1 MKQLIKHILIEQT
14 GGNYKVDEFPFG
26 DFIVFV
32 GKNAESNEY
41 LTFELSDEM
50 DLWFHAKDYPGSH
63 VVLSL
68 NGLYPTDDAITFSA
82 SLAKNYSKGKDK
94 EIIEV
99 VFCRVGEIY
108 KTDDMGLGQVDVH
121 PSKLRQIKV

>member
-1 MKQLIKHILIEQT
+1 MKQLIKHILREQT

-41 LTFELSDEM
+41 LTFELADEM

-68 NGLYPTDDAITFSA
+68 NGLGIPLFLRSLNVLTTEKALLPADARF
-82 SLAKNYSKGKDK
+82 N
-94 EIIEV
+94 
-99 VFCRVGEIY
+99 
-108 KTDDMGLGQVDVH
+108 
-121 PSKLRQIKV
+121 PPNP